1 MKGNKTTIALVTL
14 LLVLLSSFTVGGK
27 QNNLENFDLSIPIS
41 MGSDFTH
48 PCEIIDLEV
57 IKKVFE
63 VADKDIVAD
72 NPDRTYPTCRYKWKG
87 HRFKRDHYFKTLN
100 RTTE

>member
-1 MKGNKTTIALVTL
+1 MKGNKTTITVITL
-14 LLVLLSSFTVGGK
+14 ILVLLNIFTIGGK
-27 QNNLENFDLSIPIS
+27 QNNLENFDLSITIS
-41 MGSDFTH
+41 MGSDFIH

-63 VADKDIVAD
+63 VADKDIVGD
-72 NPDRTYPTCRYKWKG
+72 NPDRTYPTCRYQWKG

-100 RTTE
+100 RTTK

>member
-1 MKGNKTTIALVTL
+1 MKGKKTSITVVAL

-27 QNNLENFDLSIPIS
+27 QNNLENFESSITIS

-63 VADKDIVAD
+63 IADKDIAAD

-87 HRFKRDHYFKTLN
+87 DNSGMIISKL
-100 RTTE
+100 